1 MHKQIT
7 GLYLNQPLPKKS
19 EMASNGSN
27 GDNNDTDGRYHMIF
41 LNTTHLSTHLRGNQP
56 SQDKVH
62 IYMLW
67 NIAEITTSFH
77 ITLFVYRGVACER
90 KLIEK

>member
-1 MHKQIT
+1 MRLKKKSNNYQLTKAFFIAGGVSFAMHKQIT

-62 IYMLW
+62 IYML
-67 NIAEITTSFH
+67 
-77 ITLFVYRGVACER
+77 
-90 KLIEK
+90 